1 MGDIERLKREEE
13 EKSLEYERRRREPTD
28 RAYQLHLQSPWID
41 HYWMNDRGESGTFR
55 AGYAYSEHLGERGT
69 FHLEYHGTV
78 AYKHRKLKR
87 TTTDTDE
94 QAKEEADEEAD
105 RAAKQQKLIERT
117 ELEINIWPQLNAVT
131 KAEEEAYAALRR
143 YEKRLLTTRYTGHY
157 EEAIQ
162 RIKQTI
168 KDLKAQRIELAE
180 RQRDFLQKSGWFGK
194 VVRLKMRGMP
204 EVCLS

>member
-1 MGDIERLKREEE
+1 MNWEDIERLKQEEE
-13 EKSLEYERRRREPTD
+13 EKRLEYERRRREPTD

-55 AGYAYSEHLGERGT
+55 GGYAYSEHLGERGT
-69 FHLEYHGTV
+69 FHLEYHDTV

-94 QAKEEADEEAD
+94 QAKEEADETD
-105 RAAKQQKLIERT
+105 KAAKQQKLIERT

-131 KAEEEAYAALRR
+131 KAEEEAHAALRR
-143 YEKRLLTTRYTGHY
+143 YEKRLLTYTGHY

-168 KDLKAQRIELAE
+168 KDLKAQRI
-180 RQRDFLQKSGWFGK
+180 
-194 VVRLKMRGMP
+194 
-204 EVCLS
+204 